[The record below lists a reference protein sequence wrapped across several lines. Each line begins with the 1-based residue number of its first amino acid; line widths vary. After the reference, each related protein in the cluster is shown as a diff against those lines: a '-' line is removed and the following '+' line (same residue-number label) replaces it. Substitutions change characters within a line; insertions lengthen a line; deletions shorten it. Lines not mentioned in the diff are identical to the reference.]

1 MPVQENLGIAGNIT
15 STFINSPITPL
26 LLVACL
32 VMGILGLYMSPR
44 QEDPQISVPMVDI
57 FFQYPGASAEQ
68 VASLAADPL
77 ERMMA
82 EIPGVKH
89 VYSASQQEMGMVTVR
104 FKVGENMETSL
115 VKLYDKLASNMDK
128 IPPGVSEPLV
138 KPKSVDDVPIVT
150 LTLWSKD
157 VDDAA
162 MRMVAHELLQR
173 LKGIPNTSQS
183 FVVGGR
189 QEMMRV
195 EVQPQRL
202 KGFGITLGKLAS
214 TIRSANKRHSAG
226 SAEVGSSAIKVY
238 TGGFLKHAQDI
249 ERLVVGVSKGSPVY
263 VRDVAN
269 VIEGPGEA
277 ENIVQYYTGPSWT
290 EDKFAAP
297 NGAAA
302 VTIAIAKK
310 IGTNGVTVADD
321 ILNKVESLK
330 GAVIPDNIHVAV
342 TRNYGLTA
350 SDKVN
355 ELIMSLL
362 EATGFVTILIFLF
375 LGLRPT
381 FVVATVIPII
391 VLVTIF
397 AAWIMGFTIDRVS
410 LFALIFSIGILVDDA
425 TVVVENIYRRWLAN
439 DDVTLETTIDA
450 VREVGNPTILAT
462 LTIIAALIPMGLVS
476 GMMGPY
482 MRPIPILGSVAMSVS
497 LFAAFIFTPWLAI
510 RIKPSLDKL
519 RKMEER
525 EHRDNARIDR
535 FFRWLL
541 TPLLETP
548 WKGNLVRLAIVFGLL
563 GACFMFYTTHVRV
576 KMLPLDNKP
585 EFNIVVDL
593 PEGTS
598 LPITANIIN
607 TLGKKVLEL
616 EEVVAVQTYSGTAS
630 PFNFNGLV
638 RHYYLRQLSWN
649 GDIQVQLTHKDD
661 RDRTSHDIAVAARAM
676 LTPLAKEL
684 GAKIAVV
691 EMPPG
696 PPVLQT
702 MVAEV
707 YGPDNKVRR
716 QVAEDL
722 TRIFEKSE
730 IIVDVDNY
738 LQEPHKIWR
747 FVVNGEKAERRGV
760 SIESVNTQL
769 GMIMGGH
776 KLGDAKIGN
785 ELEPRY
791 IVLQAPLNIRGEPSQ
806 IGEVPV
812 RASDGKLIP
821 ISELGR
827 FEEAVQDEVI
837 YHKDLRPVE
846 YVVGEVSG
854 RLAAPVYA
862 MIEVSKL
869 LDDYVTPDGVKLSG
883 YLIGAPPDN
892 FQSAFEWTG
901 EWTVTYETF
910 RDMGIAFMA
919 ALVLIYMLVVW
930 EFGNFRQPGI
940 IMAPIP
946 LTLIGII
953 PGHWLLNAEFTA
965 TSMIGWIALAGIIV
979 RNSILL
985 VDFAKHAIMDGVDRK
1000 EAVIQAVKTRTRPI
1014 LITQLTMIAGSSTIL
1029 GDQIFQGMAI
1039 SLMFGA
1045 MVSTLL
1051 TLVVIPL
1058 SCMRSKKG
1066 FLQEMIIGGL
1076 LPEDAT
1082 SANDRPVGAASE
1094 GPGLFAKIMGALSM
1108 GFYLLRAIVMMAWM
1122 GLKALFAKLGSLG
1135 PVFSM
1140 VLYALRALPYFLWMM
1155 IKEAGKGIGGLLSG
1169 SGGSQPAP
1177 AAATP
1182 APQSYSGASSASS
1195 PVKSAKKK
1203 KLKKK
1208 KKAKAAKADGADK
1221 AVKAGKAAKADKAV
1235 QAKMQKKKKKKKA
1248 KKLDGQATGS
1258 EAALTAPPAAA
1269 IAAPAATAEKP
1280 AKAEAVAAAVVSA
1293 AAKDSTKKKKAKK
1306 AKKAKAAAK
1315 PDGAGK
1321 PMAANTDGKAKTA
1334 KADGKA
1340 KAVKAD
1346 SKPKAVKTE
1355 PAPTLAE
1362 RSAAASV
1369 SSAPAAP
1376 KAKAKPAS
1384 AKAKPAKAETVKPRM
1399 AKAAPKA
1406 KAAPEA
1412 ETAPKP
1418 KAPTAK
1424 AKPASKAATPA
1435 ELAKAADAALTAVTS
1450 KTAAPKPAA
1459 QKALTAKARPAAKA
1473 PARKPAVTKAA
1484 KTSAKVAAPAKPATA
1499 KTAAAKPA
1507 AQASPAKTGT
1517 AARKTAAKAPAKAPA
1532 ARKPA
1537 AAKKPATRRAAAS
1550 PAKPAAGA
1558 DKAAPA
1564 AKATTKPATKKTPAR
1579 RAGTARRTGRRGIRL
1594 KPPTQSGAKE

>member
-1 MPVQENLGIAGNIT
+1 MGSKKHKNNDAPKSGGNSAHQPAVQENLGIAGSIT

-26 LLVACL
+26 LLIACL
-32 VMGILGLYMSPR
+32 VMGVLGLYMSPR

-138 KPKSVDDVPIVT
+138 KPKSVDDVPIIT

-162 MRMVAHELLQR
+162 MRLVAHELLQR

-189 QEMMRV
+189 REALRV

-214 TIRSANKRHSAG
+214 TIQGANKRNSAG

-249 ERLVVGVSKGSPVY
+249 ERLVVGVSKGSPVH
-263 VRDVAN
+263 VRDVAR

-277 ENIVQYYTGPSWT
+277 DNIVQYYTGPAWNA
-290 EDKFAAP
+290 DKTTAP

-302 VTIAIAKK
+302 VTIAIANK
-310 IGTNGVTVADD
+310 IGTNGVTVAND
-321 ILNKVESLK
+321 ILAKVESLK
-330 GAVIPDNIHVAV
+330 GAVIPDNIHIAV
-342 TRNYGLTA
+342 TRNYGQTA

-425 TVVVENIYRRWLAN
+425 TVVVENIYRRWLAK
-439 DDVTLETTIDA
+439 DDVDLATTIDA

-497 LFAAFIFTPWLAI
+497 LFAAFIFTPWLAV
-510 RIKPSLDKL
+510 RVKPSLEKL

-548 WKGNLVRLAIVFGLL
+548 WKGNLVRIGIIIGLL

-585 EFNIVVDL
+585 EFNIVVDM
-593 PEGTS
+593 PEGTA

-607 TLGKKVLEL
+607 RLGREVLEL
-616 EEVVAVQTYSGTAS
+616 PEVTSIQTYSGTAS

-638 RHYYLRQLSWN
+638 RHYYLRQMSWN
-649 GDIQVQLTHKDD
+649 GDIQVQLTDKGD
-661 RDRTSHDIAVAARAM
+661 RERTSHDIAVEARAR
-676 LTPLAKEL
+676 LTPIAKKL

-707 YGPDNKVRR
+707 YGPNDEVRR
-716 QVAEDL
+716 QVARDL
-722 TRIFEKSE
+722 TAIFEKSE

-738 LQEPHKIWR
+738 LSEEHKIWR
-747 FVVNGEKAERRGV
+747 FMVNGEKTERRGV
-760 SIESVNTQL
+760 SIESVNQQL

-791 IVLQAPLNIRGEPSQ
+791 IILQAPMDIRGEPSM

-812 RASDGKLIP
+812 RAADGKLIP

-827 FEEAVQDEVI
+827 FEVAFQDKII

-862 MIEVSKL
+862 MIEVSDL
-869 LDDYVTPDGVKLSG
+869 LEDYVTPDGVKLSG
-883 YLIGAPPDN
+883 TLIGPPPDN
-892 FQSAFEWTG
+892 FKSAFEWTG

-985 VDFAKHAIMDGVDRK
+985 VDFAKHAIMDGVERK

-1076 LPEDAT
+1076 LPEGAT
-1082 SANDRPVGAASE
+1082 SSNDAAAGE
-1094 GPGLFAKIMGALSM
+1094 AGPGLLAKLGGALSM
-1108 GFYLLRAIVMMAWM
+1108 LFYLIRAIFVMAWM
-1122 GLKALFAKLGSLG
+1122 GLKALFAKLGNLG
-1135 PVFSM
+1135 PVLSM
-1140 VLYALRALPYFLWMM
+1140 LLYALRALPYFMWMM
-1155 IKEAGKGIGGLLSG
+1155 IKEAGKGLGGLLSG
-1169 SGGSQPAP
+1169 SGNSGAAP
-1177 AAATP
+1177 AANP
-1182 APQSYSGASSASS
+1182 GPQSYAAAPAPSSRKTGKSS
-1195 PVKSAKKK
+1195 KD
-1203 KLKKK
+1203 
-1208 KKAKAAKADGADK
+1208 KKAR
-1221 AVKAGKAAKADKAV
+1221 
-1235 QAKMQKKKKKKKA
+1235 KKKKKKA
-1248 KKLDGQATGS
+1248 KQAKRAKAS
-1258 EAALTAPPAAA
+1258 
-1269 IAAPAATAEKP
+1269 ATDSAVAEQDAKP
-1280 AKAEAVAAAVVSA
+1280 AKAKQDTKAKTSKKARKPKKAKTAVDAQPEALRIAAENLAAAVSTGAVAADDGGKTKAKPKPA
-1293 AAKDSTKKKKAKK
+1293 KKPAKARKKAAKAAKPTAKGDAKGDAKVKAK
-1306 AKKAKAAAK
+1306 APAKAAAK
-1315 PDGAGK
+1315 
-1321 PMAANTDGKAKTA
+1321 
-1334 KADGKA
+1334 
-1340 KAVKAD
+1340 
-1346 SKPKAVKTE
+1346 
-1355 PAPTLAE
+1355 
-1362 RSAAASV
+1362 
-1369 SSAPAAP
+1369 APAKEAP
-1376 KAKAKPAS
+1376 KAP
-1384 AKAKPAKAETVKPRM
+1384 

-1406 KAAPEA
+1406 
-1412 ETAPKP
+1412 APK
-1418 KAPTAK
+1418 
-1424 AKPASKAATPA
+1424 
-1435 ELAKAADAALTAVTS
+1435 
-1450 KTAAPKPAA
+1450 
-1459 QKALTAKARPAAKA
+1459 RPI
-1473 PARKPAVTKAA
+1473 
-1484 KTSAKVAAPAKPATA
+1484 
-1499 KTAAAKPA
+1499 
-1507 AQASPAKTGT
+1507 GC
-1517 AARKTAAKAPAKAPA
+1517 
-1532 ARKPA
+1532 
-1537 AAKKPATRRAAAS
+1537 
-1550 PAKPAAGA
+1550 
-1558 DKAAPA
+1558 
-1564 AKATTKPATKKTPAR
+1564 
-1579 RAGTARRTGRRGIRL
+1579 GRSCRSRCRVC
-1594 KPPTQSGAKE
+1594 